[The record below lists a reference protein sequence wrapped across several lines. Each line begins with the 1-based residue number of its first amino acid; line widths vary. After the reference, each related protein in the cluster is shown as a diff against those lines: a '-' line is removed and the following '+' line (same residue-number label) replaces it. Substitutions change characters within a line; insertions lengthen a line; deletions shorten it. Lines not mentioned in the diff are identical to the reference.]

1 MKKND
6 KVLII
11 GCTGMLGSNL
21 FVFLKQYYNFV
32 YGTCRNNYDVKN
44 NNIYTFEHTKDKLE
58 QCIKEINPSIILNCI
73 ALLSCNNDKEKI
85 NMTYSNSILPIEIN
99 NICNTKNIYLIHFST
114 DAVFESSDKYH
125 HINSVYSPTT
135 FYGTTKIL
143 SENIRETALVLR
155 ICPIGFD
162 YFKQKS
168 LFNFIYNST
177 EKTINGFENCFFN
190 GLTTIEIGK
199 QLLTILDKRNI
210 KGIHHITG
218 PKISKLQLLQ
228 NINDVFD
235 LNINIIPKKEPY
247 ISRLLKDDLNNSNN
261 LNWITMIN
269 ELKVFIESFELII
282 NT

>member
-6 KVLII
+6 KILII

-21 FVFLKQYYNFV
+21 FVFLKKYYNFV
-32 YGTCRNNYDVKN
+32 YGTCRNKYNVKN
-44 NNIYTFEHTKDKLE
+44 KYIYNFEHTKDNLE
-58 QCIKEINPSIILNCI
+58 KYINEINPSIILNCVAI
-73 ALLSCNNDKEKI
+73 LSFNNDNEKV
-85 NMTYSNSILPIEIN
+85 NMTYSNCILPIQLN
-99 NICNTKNIYLIHFST
+99 NICNRKKFYLIHFST

-125 HINSVYSPTT
+125 NINSSYCPTS
-135 FYGTTKIL
+135 FYASTKIL
-143 SENIRETALVLR
+143 SESIQETALVLR

-162 YFKQKS
+162 YFKKKS

-177 EKTINGFENCFFN
+177 EKEINGFENCFFN

-199 QLLTILDKRNI
+199 QLLTILDKRDI

-228 NINDVFD
+228 HINDIFD
-235 LNINIIPKKEPY
+235 LNVDINPKKEPY
-247 ISRLLKDDLNNSNN
+247 MSRLLKDDLNDSNE
-261 LNWITMIN
+261 LNWITMLS
-269 ELKVFIESFELII
+269 ELKLFIESFEFIM